1 MQLVDERLE
10 PESLSAGFAGS
21 LMQRYSNAK
30 VDRLEVT
37 ILLDNSIDVF
47 LPSAEEVWR
56 TDSTRS
62 FSKA

>member
-21 LMQRYSNAK
+21 LMQRYSTAK

-47 LPSAEEVWR
+47 LSSAEEVCR
-56 TDSTRS
+56 THPSQPI
-62 FSKA
+62 SKA